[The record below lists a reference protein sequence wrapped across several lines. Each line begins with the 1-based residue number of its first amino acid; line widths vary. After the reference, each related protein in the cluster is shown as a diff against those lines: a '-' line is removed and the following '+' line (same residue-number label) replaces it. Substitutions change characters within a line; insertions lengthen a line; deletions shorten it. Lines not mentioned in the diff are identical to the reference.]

1 MWAASLLPIFCKQTY
16 LMVLSG
22 KSYCFSAALPRQQ
35 AVWLQWPQYLLEE
48 AISFDLNRFT
58 EIVSQSA
65 SIWLPSPLEFEQNRC
80 ELKQT
85 CRRLWACYGA
95 KQGLWFHP
103 LWVSVTWMMTLFSV
117 QFESTKL
124 QGHFEH
130 FRSRSSPVHR
140 ATSPGSGNDSFEKIE
155 RFNHRWCLLINE
167 ASWLCYYVTLC
178 LPMSLIHLRFEH
190 LQESFGI
197 DGLIVN
203 SKLRVQL
210 LPIKF
215 WIIFTWAKIDT
226 NM

>member
-1 MWAASLLPIFCKQTY
+1 MAGQHTCAKMATCLQPSDMSPCCVLDKRPNCYAIWSVNTKRYQNTLKIYTLKRKMWAASLLPIFCKQTY

-124 QGHFEH
+124 HGHFEH

-140 ATSPGSGNDSFEKIE
+140 ATSPGSGTIALRNWKIQPSMM
-155 RFNHRWCLLINE
+155 FIN
-167 ASWLCYYVTLC
+167 
-178 LPMSLIHLRFEH
+178 
-190 LQESFGI
+190 
-197 DGLIVN
+197 
-203 SKLRVQL
+203 
-210 LPIKF
+210 
-215 WIIFTWAKIDT
+215 
-226 NM
+226 